1 MSIQASQLTDNA
13 RYFTKDGR
21 WFRDSLGRYVLFRGV
36 NFGSRSKLPPYL
48 PIAPLDVRSIDQL
61 DLKKEIELVKPEL
74 DLLKRLGFNIVR
86 LLISWKAIE
95 PKPNPNLEELL
106 PEGKRY
112 LSIVKEIIAE
122 LYKRD
127 LYVLLDFHQDIAH
140 EIYGG
145 DGFPDWAIAID
156 NKHKKPKPASLR
168 DRKWQVAY
176 MINKLVKNTFRS
188 FWENNLT
195 NIEAGLQDYPVRTH
209 LEKTIGQTVKFFT
222 ESKNDENASGQNE
235 MAVNE
240 KQGHPAILGI
250 EPFNEPHPVGLKD
263 FEPNQL
269 FKYYLNV
276 ESEIRKYDD
285 KIFLFIE
292 PGVDWTLADREGDAP
307 KAAKGPFSIK
317 RSFHLGFVRDTMI
330 EGKVLAKHIRTYLP
344 KDPPSLE
351 ALNKRGVLSFHYYEP
366 AATIDAFARIP
377 DNIYRFKR
385 EWPDVFA
392 QLVEAATERELI
404 PFLSE
409 FGGAQGAEQIRDFID
424 LHFVQI
430 ESNLLNS
437 TYWNYDLYNTKDG
450 KDNWNLEDFSLL
462 GPGRTPRNIE
472 IIARPYPLRSSAE
485 PTLLYFDSESKYASI
500 ILSGPV
506 LKDVPTVIYV
516 PYHYHY
522 SPSFRV
528 WATSNKIEWD
538 KTNQLLFW
546 YPETDQSE
554 NQIIIGVTDIL
565 EKNALP
571 KRVQDLADRS
581 KFMSSFS

>member
-1 MSIQASQLTDNA
+1 MSVQASQLTDNA
-13 RYFTKDGR
+13 RYFNKDGR

-48 PIAPLDVRSIDQL
+48 PIAPLDVRNIDQL

-74 DLLKRLGFNIVR
+74 DLLRHLGFNIIR

-112 LSIVKEIIAE
+112 LLMVKEIIDE

-127 LYVLLDFHQDIAH
+127 LYVFLDFHQDIAH

-145 DGFPDWAIAID
+145 DGFPDWAIGID
-156 NKHKKPKPASLR
+156 KKNKKPKPANLR

-176 MINKLVKNTFRS
+176 MINKLVRNTIRS
-188 FWENNLT
+188 FWENSLT
-195 NIEAGLQDYPVRTH
+195 NTEAGLENYPVRTH
-209 LEKTIGQTVKFFT
+209 LEKTIGQTVKFFID
-222 ESKNDENASGQNE
+222 SGND
-235 MAVNE
+235 VNKE
-240 KQGHPAILGI
+240 KGHPAILGI
-250 EPFNEPHPVGLKD
+250 EPFNEPQSVGLKD

-292 PGVDWTLADREGDAP
+292 PGVDWTYADREGDAP
-307 KAAKGPFSIK
+307 KSAKGPFSI
-317 RSFHLGFVRDTMI
+317 RRTFHLGFVRDTML

-344 KDPPSLE
+344 KDSSSLE
-351 ALNKRGVLSFHYYEP
+351 GLMKRGVLSFHYYEP
-366 AATIDAFARIP
+366 LATIDAFAKIP

-385 EWPDVFA
+385 EWPDIFA
-392 QLVEAATERELI
+392 QMVEAATERDLV

-409 FGGAQGAEQIRDFID
+409 FGGIQGAEQISDYID
-424 LHFVQI
+424 LHFLQI

-437 TYWNYDLYNTKDG
+437 TYWNYDLYNTKEG

-462 GPGRTPRNIE
+462 GPGRVPRNIE
-472 IIARPYPLRSSAE
+472 VIARPYPLRSSAE
-485 PTLLYFDSESKYASI
+485 PTLLFFDSQSKYASI

-506 LKDVPTVIYV
+506 IKDVPTVIHV

-522 SPSFRV
+522 TPSFRV
-528 WATSNKIEWD
+528 WATSNKLEWD
-538 KTNQLLFW
+538 KTNQLLSW
-546 YPETDQSE
+546 YPDTDEKE
-554 NQIIIGVTDIL
+554 NQIIIGVTDNL
-565 EKNALP
+565 DKNALP
-571 KRVQDLADRS
+571 KRVQALADRS
-581 KFMSSFS
+581 KFTSNFS

>member
-1 MSIQASQLTDNA
+1 MSVQSSQLTDNS

-48 PIAPLDVRSIDQL
+48 PIAPLDVHNIDQL
-61 DLKKEIELVKPEL
+61 DLKKEIELVKSEL
-74 DLLKRLGFNIVR
+74 DLLRHLGFNIIR

-95 PKPNPNLEELL
+95 PRPNPNLEELL
-106 PEGKRY
+106 PEGRRY
-112 LSIVKEIIAE
+112 LSMVKEIIDE

-127 LYVLLDFHQDIAH
+127 LYVFLDFHQDVAH

-156 NKHKKPKPASLR
+156 KKNKKPKPASLR
-168 DRKWQVAY
+168 DKKWQVAY
-176 MINKLVKNTFRS
+176 MINKLVRNTFRS
-188 FWENNLT
+188 FWNNDLT
-195 NIEAGLQDYPVRTH
+195 NIEAGLQNYPVRTH
-209 LEKTIGQTVKFFT
+209 LEKTIGQTVKFFID
-222 ESKNDENASGQNE
+222 SGND
-235 MAVNE
+235 VNKE
-240 KQGHPAILGI
+240 KGHPAILGI

-292 PGVDWTLADREGDAP
+292 PGVDWTLVDREGDAP
-307 KAAKGPFSIK
+307 KSAKGPFNIK
-317 RSFHLGFVRDTMI
+317 RMFNLGFVRDTMV
-330 EGKVLAKHIRTYLP
+330 EGKVNVAKHIRTYLP
-344 KDPPSLE
+344 KDSPSPEGLM
-351 ALNKRGVLSFHYYEP
+351 KRGVLSFHYYEP
-366 AATIDAFARIP
+366 MATLDAFAKIP

-392 QLVEAATERELI
+392 QLIEAATERDLI

-409 FGGAQGAEQIRDFID
+409 FGGIQGAEQISDYID
-424 LHFVQI
+424 LHFLQI

-437 TYWNYDLYNTKDG
+437 TYWNYDLYNTKEG

-462 GPGRTPRNIE
+462 GPGRAPRNIE
-472 IIARPYPLRSSAE
+472 VIARPYPLRSSAE
-485 PTLLYFDSESKYASI
+485 PTLLFFDSESKYASI

-528 WATSNKIEWD
+528 WATSNKLEWD
-538 KTNQLLFW
+538 KTNQLLSW
-546 YPETDQSE
+546 YPDTDEKE
-554 NQIIIGVTDIL
+554 NQIIIGVTDNL
-565 EKNALP
+565 EKNSLP
-571 KRVQDLADRS
+571 KRVQALADRS
-581 KFMSSFS
+581 KFTSNFS

>member
-1 MSIQASQLTDNA
+1 MSVQASQLIDNA
-13 RYFTKDGR
+13 RSFTKDGK
-21 WFRDSLGRYVLFRGV
+21 WFKDSLGRYVLFRGV
-36 NFGSRSKLPPYL
+36 NFGARSKLPPYL
-48 PIAPLDVRSIDQL
+48 PIAPLDVRNIDQL

-74 DLLKRLGFNIVR
+74 DLLRHLGFNIVR

-106 PEGKRY
+106 PEGKHY
-112 LSIVKEIIAE
+112 LSMVKEIIDE

-127 LYVLLDFHQDIAH
+127 LYVFLDFHQDIAH

-156 NKHKKPKPASLR
+156 KKYKKPKPASLR
-168 DRKWQVAY
+168 DKKWQVAY
-176 MINKLVKNTFRS
+176 MINKLVRNTFRS
-188 FWENNLT
+188 FWDNNLT
-195 NIEAGLQDYPVRTH
+195 NIEAGLQNYPVRTH
-209 LEKTIGQTVKFFT
+209 LEKTIGQVVKFFT
-222 ESKNDENASGQNE
+222 ESGNDVN
-235 MAVNE
+235 NE
-240 KQGHPAILGI
+240 KGHPAILGI

-263 FEPNQL
+263 FETNQL
-269 FKYYLNV
+269 FQYYLNV
-276 ESEIRKYDD
+276 ESEIRKYDNN
-285 KIFLFIE
+285 IFLFIE

-307 KAAKGPFSIK
+307 KSAKGPFSI
-317 RSFHLGFVRDTMI
+317 RRMFNLGFVRDTMV

-344 KDPPSLE
+344 KDSSSLE
-351 ALNKRGVLSFHYYEP
+351 GLMKRGVLSFHYYEP
-366 AATIDAFARIP
+366 LATLDAFAKIP

-392 QLVEAATERELI
+392 QLVEAGTERDLI

-409 FGGAQGAEQIRDFID
+409 FGGIQGAEQISDFID

-437 TYWNYDLYNTKDG
+437 TYWNYDLYNTKEG

-462 GPGRTPRNIE
+462 GPGRVPRNIE
-472 IIARPYPLRSSAE
+472 VIARPYPLRSSAE
-485 PTLLYFDSESKYASI
+485 PILLFFDSESKYASI

-506 LKDVPTVIYV
+506 IKDVPTVIYV

-522 SPSFRV
+522 SPNFRV
-528 WATSNKIEWD
+528 WATSNKLEWD
-538 KTNQLLFW
+538 KPNQLLSW
-546 YPETDQSE
+546 YPDTDEKE
-554 NQIIIGVTDIL
+554 NQIIIGITDNL

-571 KRVQDLADRS
+571 QRVQALADRS
-581 KFMSSFS
+581 KYTSNFS